1 MADSVATIHERML
14 GNIDDEFDK
23 NKGEFVYDLT
33 MPTAIETARL
43 DEKSDY
49 MLDQGFVDT
58 ATGDNLDRKCA
69 EKNVIRRQATY
80 ASGVVTIAGVAGA
93 AITAG
98 ELVASDTVSFA
109 FTRDASLPASGQID
123 IEVICQTAGAAGN
136 VPAGAIKSFP
146 KTLEGLRTVANAKP
160 FINGYD
166 QESDDSLRERYYIKA
181 RTPATSGNK
190 WHYLGWAKEVTGV
203 GDARVFPLDNGPGT
217 VTVIIIDANMRGADD
232 ALIASTLAHIEE
244 VRPIGAAVTVRSAE
258 ELPVNVSLTLQIDSE
273 NYTME
278 TVHENIKNSLIE
290 YLKDIAFQET
300 YVSYAKIGNTV
311 LNCAGVLDYNNL
323 TLNGGTANIPI
334 EDTQV
339 AVLGGVIF
347 G

>member
-1 MADSVATIHERML
+1 MTAF
-14 GNIDDEFDK
+14 GNGITSK
-23 NKGEFVYDLT
+23 
-33 MPTAIETARL
+33 PARL
-43 DEKSDY
+43 
-49 MLDQGFVDT
+49 
-58 ATGDNLDRKCA
+58 RH
-69 EKNVIRRQATY
+69 R
-80 ASGVVTIAGVAGA
+80 
-93 AITAG
+93 
-98 ELVASDTVSFA
+98 
-109 FTRDASLPASGQID
+109 
-123 IEVICQTAGAAGN
+123 
-136 VPAGAIKSFP
+136 
-146 KTLEGLRTVANAKP
+146 
-160 FINGYD
+160 
-166 QESDDSLRERYYIKA
+166 
-181 RTPATSGNK
+181 GNK

-311 LNCAGVLDYNNL
+311 LNCAGVLDYSDL